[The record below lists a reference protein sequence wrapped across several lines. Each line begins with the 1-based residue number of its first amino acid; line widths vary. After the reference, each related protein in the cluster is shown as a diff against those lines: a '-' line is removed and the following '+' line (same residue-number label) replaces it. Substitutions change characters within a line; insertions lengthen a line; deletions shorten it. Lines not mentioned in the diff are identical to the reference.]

1 LEQASTNIPP
11 SNKGGKTISYGRQ
24 YIDHDDIREVM
35 AVLQSDWLTQGPK
48 CLEFEQLFADYC
60 GSKYA
65 VSVTS
70 GTAALHLACLAA
82 EIGKGDEVITSP
94 ITFAASS
101 NCALYVG
108 ATPVFIDIDPDTIC
122 IDHRKLEDY
131 LNRQPVTRHASP
143 VTKPKAIVPVHF
155 AGHPCDMG
163 PIHRSAKGR
172 GLVVIED
179 ACHAHGA
186 HYSSGERV
194 GSCTYSDMT
203 VFSFHPLK
211 HITTGEGG
219 MITTN
224 SPELY
229 ERLITL
235 RTHGITKNNLQFPDK
250 YGDYYYEMQML
261 GFNYRMNDIQAA
273 LGVSQLRKL
282 DMFLE
287 KRKSIA
293 DYYNSVLKDL
303 DDRIIL
309 PPDSHGEHA
318 WHIYVIQL
326 KIEGRDSVFKT
337 LRENGIGV
345 QVHYIPVYLFPY
357 YRELG
362 YKEGLCPNAEQYFH
376 RTITLPI
383 HPHLER
389 NDQDRVI
396 EELSIAVKGKS
407 KGNGK

>member
-1 LEQASTNIPP
+1 MEQASINISP
-11 SNKGGKTISYGRQ
+11 SDKGQKVIPYGRQ
-24 YIDHDDIREVM
+24 CIDHDDIREVM
-35 AVLQSDWLTQGPK
+35 KVLQSDWLTQGPK
-48 CLEFEQLFADYC
+48 CREFEERFADYC

-82 EIGKGDEVITSP
+82 EIGEGDEVITSP

-108 ATPVFIDIDPDTIC
+108 ATPVFVDIDPGTIC
-122 IDHRKLEDY
+122 LDHKKLDEY
-131 LNRQPVTRHASP
+131 LNTKPVTRHPSP
-143 VTKPKAIVPVHF
+143 VTKPKAVIPVHF
-155 AGHPCDMG
+155 AGLPCNMKA
-163 PIHRSAKGR
+163 IHRIAKER
-172 GLVVIED
+172 DVLVIED
-179 ACHAHGA
+179 ACHALGA
-186 HYSSGERV
+186 RYASGERV
-194 GSCTYSDMT
+194 GSCKYADMT

-211 HITTGEGG
+211 NITTGEGG
-219 MITTN
+219 MVTTN

-229 ERLITL
+229 ERLMTL
-235 RTHGITKNNLQFPDK
+235 RTHGITKNNLQSPDMH
-250 YGDYYYEMQML
+250 GDYYYEMQLL

-273 LGVSQLRKL
+273 LGISQLRKL

-287 KRKSIA
+287 KRTDIA
-293 DYYNSVLKDL
+293 DYYNSELREL
-303 DDRIIL
+303 DDYVIL
-309 PPDSHGEHA
+309 PPDNHGDHA

-326 KIEGRDSVFKT
+326 KNGSRDSVFKQ

-362 YKEGLCPNAEQYFH
+362 FKEGLCPNAEQYFH
-376 RTITLPI
+376 RAITLPI
-383 HPHLER
+383 HPLLEK
-389 NDQDRVI
+389 NDLDRVI
-396 EELSIAVKGKS
+396 DELSSAVRGKS

>member
-1 LEQASTNIPP
+1 MEQASINIAP
-11 SNKGGKTISYGRQ
+11 SDNGHKTIPYGRQ
-24 YIDHDDIREVM
+24 SIDQDDIRAVIE
-35 AVLQSDWLTQGPK
+35 VLQSDWLTQGPK
-48 CLEFEQLFADYC
+48 SGEFEEKFAEYC

-108 ATPVFIDIDPDTIC
+108 ATPVFLDIDPDTIC
-122 IDHRKLEDY
+122 LDHRKLEDY
-131 LNRQPVTRHASP
+131 LNRNPVTRHASP
-143 VTKPKAIVPVHF
+143 VNKPKAIIPVHF
-155 AGHPCDMG
+155 AGHSCNMEA
-163 PIHRSAKGR
+163 IHRSAKER
-172 GLVVIED
+172 DLLVIED

-186 HYSSGERV
+186 RYASGERV

-224 SPELY
+224 SSEYY
-229 ERLITL
+229 ERLMTL
-235 RTHGITKNNLQFPDK
+235 RTHGITKNNLQSP
-250 YGDYYYEMQML
+250 GLHENYYYEMQLL
-261 GFNYRMNDIQAA
+261 GLNYRMNDIQSA
-273 LGVSQLRKL
+273 LGISQLSKL

-287 KRKSIA
+287 KRKNIA
-293 DYYNSVLKDL
+293 DYYSSALKAV
-303 DDRIIL
+303 DDHVIL
-309 PPDSHGEHA
+309 PPDNHGEHA

-326 KIEGRDSVFKT
+326 KSGNRDFVFRQLRDS
-337 LRENGIGV
+337 GIGV

-362 YKEGLCPNAEQYFH
+362 FKEGLCPNAEQYFH
-376 RTITLPI
+376 RARTLPI
-383 HPHLER
+383 YPHLER

-396 EELSIAVKGKS
+396 EELSIAVRG
-407 KGNGK
+407 

>member
-1 LEQASTNIPP
+1 
-11 SNKGGKTISYGRQ
+11 
-24 YIDHDDIREVM
+24 M
-35 AVLQSDWLTQGPK
+35 
-48 CLEFEQLFADYC
+48 
-60 GSKYA
+60 
-65 VSVTS
+65 
-70 GTAALHLACLAA
+70 
-82 EIGKGDEVITSP
+82 
-94 ITFAASS
+94 
-101 NCALYVG
+101 
-108 ATPVFIDIDPDTIC
+108 
-122 IDHRKLEDY
+122 
-131 LNRQPVTRHASP
+131 
-143 VTKPKAIVPVHF
+143 KAIHH
-155 AGHPCDMG
+155 A
-163 PIHRSAKGR
+163 AKER
-172 GLVVIED
+172 GLLVIED

-186 HYSSGERV
+186 RYESGERV
-194 GSCTYSDMT
+194 GSCTYADMT
-203 VFSFHPLK
+203 AFSFHPLK

-219 MITTN
+219 MVTTN

-235 RTHGITKNNLQFPDK
+235 RTHGITKNNLQSPDMF
-250 YGDYYYEMQML
+250 GDYYYEMKML
-261 GFNYRMNDIQAA
+261 GYNYRMNDIQAA
-273 LGVSQLRKL
+273 LGISQLRKL

-303 DDRIIL
+303 DDCIIL
-309 PPDSHGEHA
+309 PPDNHGDHA

-326 KIEGRDSVFKT
+326 KDEGRDSVFKA

-396 EELSIAVKGKS
+396 EELSVAVKGRVKAME
-407 KGNGK
+407 NDRQEI